1 MSVTLT
7 NLNYEALVRK
17 ATSPSR
23 ETSDGVLEK
32 LWAARDGSLVTIDWY
47 TAMAMEGRVFNISNA
62 VQEGGATALIGETA
76 PGTDNINPSILVDV
90 PAGTTIIPMEVMVMP
105 EGTGTQGDWGIIR
118 INTDDAVR
126 YASGGNALTPVNM
139 RKDDVFPST
148 CSCYDGS
155 TQIVASAN
163 TDDDIIWTGSTDH
176 TARANEPQ
184 RWTAK
189 EYIPPILVGP
199 ASLLVFIMVSN
210 VDEEVLFSV
219 KWAELPSVNI

>member
-17 ATSPSR
+17 ATAPSR

-32 LWAARDGSLVTIDWY
+32 LWAQRDGSLVTIPWD
-47 TAMAMEGRVFNISNA
+47 TALALDGKVFNVSNT

-76 PGTDNINPSILVDV
+76 PGTANINPSLLIDV
-90 PAGTTIIPMEVMVMP
+90 PEGVTIIPLEVSVMP
-105 EGTGTQGDWGIIR
+105 EGTGTQGDWVIR
-118 INTDDAVR
+118 INTDDTTR
-126 YASGGNALTPVNM
+126 YASGGAALTPINM
-139 RKDDVFPST
+139 RKDNRAKSS
-148 CSCYDGS
+148 CACYDGS

-176 TARANEPQ
+176 SARANEPQ
-184 RWTAK
+184 VWTAK

-199 ASLLVFIMVSN
+199 ASLLVFVIVTT

-219 KWAELPSVNI
+219 KWAELPSINI